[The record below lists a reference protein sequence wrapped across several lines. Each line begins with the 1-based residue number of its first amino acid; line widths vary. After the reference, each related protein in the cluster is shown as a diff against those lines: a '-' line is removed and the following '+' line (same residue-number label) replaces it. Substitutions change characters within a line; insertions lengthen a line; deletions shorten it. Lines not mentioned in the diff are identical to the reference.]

1 MYGGNGKHVLAC
13 PVRAG
18 QQIHFVGFVPADG
31 QPCESWLALRNNLAG
46 SQCPF
51 LPWQYVTVS
60 VDCALLQRARRLTA
74 MPSSNM
80 ESGAA
85 LTSKVPQITPSF
97 WVLKLLTTGMGEA
110 ASDYLLG
117 RLHAVGFGIGLIAFA
132 LALWVQFRT
141 RAYTPF
147 AYWPAVMM
155 VAVFGTMA
163 ADTVHHQLGLPYMVS
178 TLMGVGAV
186 TLTFAVWRRVE
197 GTLSIHSITTQR
209 RE

>member
-1 MYGGNGKHVLAC
+1 
-13 PVRAG
+13 
-18 QQIHFVGFVPADG
+18 
-31 QPCESWLALRNNLAG
+31 
-46 SQCPF
+46 
-51 LPWQYVTVS
+51 
-60 VDCALLQRARRLTA
+60 
-74 MPSSNM
+74 MPSSNT

-117 RLHAVGFGIGLIAFA
+117 ADYMPSASAYAWSHSA

-141 RAYTPF
+141 RAYRPF
-147 AYWPAVMM
+147 AYWSAVMM

-163 ADTVHHQLGLPYMVS
+163 ADMVHHQLGVPYMVS
-178 TLMGVGAV
+178 TLMGVVAV

-197 GTLSIHSITTQR
+197 GTLSGTSR
-209 RE
+209 RANCTSASSDRSCFSPSCSPFRRWRIGAFDSTALSRSGGHTSSPGHWAPQ